1 MNYLLRSRAVAPVV
15 AALVLVL
22 VASLDGC
29 SDTHSEV
36 PADVSPPIG
45 KKGEVV
51 LPADSP
57 KRDYVKVAKA
67 TLSSRPLIEPLAGRL
82 TYDETHTARVT
93 TPIGGRI
100 VSELPELGARETKG
114 DALLEI
120 DSPDLATAESENAKA
135 AADLAQAEKAY
146 SRAEALYEGRALA
159 LKDLEQA
166 TNDLAHARS
175 EIQRTAQHLVNLQ
188 VRGAQAYGR
197 FVLRTPIAGVV
208 TERNINPGLE
218 VRPDLAAPL
227 VVVSDL
233 SRLWVVA
240 DVFEK
245 DLGVIKRGQTVRISV
260 PAYPEQT
267 FAATI
272 DNIAR
277 VVDDTS
283 RTVKVRATVENPNG
297 VLMPAMYA
305 SVIVDSDPDDRA
317 IIVPLTALLTEGEH
331 DWAYIQVG
339 DGKYERRALVIGLR
353 LKDRAVIKDGIADG
367 EMMVTD
373 GALLLRSEER
383 DD

>member
-36 PADVSPPIG
+36 PADPSPPIG

-218 VRPDLAAPL
+218 VRPDLAAAL